1 MQGVRKPA
9 SQRGVIPRSFEHIF
23 ETIDSSE
30 NMKYLVHASYLEI
43 YNEEIR
49 DLLSKDSKEK
59 LSLKEHPDKGYFVP
73 DLSLHPV
80 HNTSECEELMDFGWN
95 NRSTGSTKM
104 NAESSRSHAIFTINI
119 EMMDTSG
126 SADHIRKGKLNLVD
140 LAGSERQTK
149 TEATGARLKEGA
161 KINLSERMHDHLF
174 IRQNLRG
181 QIFEIALRNKS
192 P

>member
-1 MQGVRKPA
+1 
-9 SQRGVIPRSFEHIF
+9 
-23 ETIDSSE
+23 
-30 NMKYLVHASYLEI
+30 MKYLVHASYLEI

-49 DLLSKDSKEK
+49 DLLSRDSKEK
-59 LSLKEHPDKGYFVP
+59 LSLKEHPEKGYFVP

-80 HNTSECEELMDFGWN
+80 HNTTECEELMEFGWN

-161 KINLSERMHDHLF
+161 KINLSGGSRSA
-174 IRQNLRG
+174 R
-181 QIFEIALRNKS
+181 
-192 P
+192 

>member
-9 SQRGVIPRSFEHIF
+9 TQRGVIPRSFEHIF
-23 ETIDSSE
+23 ETIDSKE

-49 DLLSKDSKEK
+49 DLLSRDSKEK
-59 LSLKEHPDKGYFVP
+59 LSLKEHPEKGYFVP

-80 HNTSECEELMDFGWN
+80 HNTTECEELMEFGWN

-161 KINLSERMHDHLF
+161 KINLSGGSRSARQF
-174 IRQNLRG
+174 IILNL
-181 QIFEIALRNKS
+181 K
-192 P
+192 